1 MNDETMFVI
10 RKYGIDTIDDYNL
23 ILHYC
28 AAAPNSEIF
37 SAYDNLFKENIE
49 WDIVKEFAEW
59 EPV

>member
-1 MNDETMFVI
+1 MFI
-10 RKYGIDTIDDYNL
+10 IQKYGIDTIADYNM
-23 ILHYC
+23 IVHYC
-28 AAAPNSEIF
+28 AAATNSEIF

>member
-1 MNDETMFVI
+1 MNNETMFI
-10 RKYGIDTIDDYNL
+10 IQKYGIDTIADYNM
-23 ILHYC
+23 IVHYC
-28 AAAPNSEIF
+28 AAATNSEIF